1 LKDFHAVGKSP
12 LSQSILGVEPNV
24 VSTKTNRNRKFE
36 QIVTDLRILIKDCD
50 YQQEDE
56 LLRDQ
61 IVFTVRSP
69 KIREKL
75 INKEVT

>member
-1 LKDFHAVGKSP
+1 MFTK
-12 LSQSILGVEPNV
+12 
-24 VSTKTNRNRKFE
+24 KTNRNRKFE
-36 QIVTDLRILIKDCD
+36 QFVTDLRILIKDCD